1 MTLHHKFEPIMYIS
15 VPIPQSEEEDSDNEF
30 RFDID
35 LMECLKEFTKEEK
48 LENTETFYC
57 ENCKNRSECTKK
69 IEIWKMPNIL
79 IIHFKRFKYNKKQ
92 KKKMDTFI
100 NFPLKNLDLSS
111 FQSIEPKEKPIYD
124 LFGVAV
130 CEDFLGYFW
139 FFSFLVFW
147 VCSSFFL
154 SKN

>member
-1 MTLHHKFEPIMYIS
+1 MYIS
-15 VPIPQSEEEDSDNEF
+15 VPIPQSEEDGEENEY

-48 LENTETFYC
+48 LDSTETFYC
-57 ENCKNRSECTKK
+57 ENCKNRCECTKK

-100 NFPLKNLDLSS
+100 NFPIQNLDLSG
-111 FQSIEPKEKPIYD
+111 FQTLEPKEKPTYD

-130 CEDFLGYFW
+130 SCLNFQLK
-139 FFSFLVFW
+139 L
-147 VCSSFFL
+147 
-154 SKN
+154 